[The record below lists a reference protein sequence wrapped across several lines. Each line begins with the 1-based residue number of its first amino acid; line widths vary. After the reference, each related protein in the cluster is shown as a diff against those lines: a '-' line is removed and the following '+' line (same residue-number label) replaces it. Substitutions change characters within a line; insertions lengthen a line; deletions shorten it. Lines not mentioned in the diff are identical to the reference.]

1 VENSLVEEV
10 EDVVVGVDV
19 DMDELV
25 EEVVGVDVE
34 KEAGEDVKVVSDLVR
49 NSVVVENVVREELEV
64 IGKYRR
70 IIWGK
75 LMMRFR

>member
-34 KEAGEDVKVVSDLVR
+34 EEAGEDVKVVSVLVR
-49 NSVVVENVVREELEV
+49 DSVVVENVVREKLESDWE
-64 IGKYRR
+64 I
-70 IIWGK
+70 
-75 LMMRFR
+75 

>member
-1 VENSLVEEV
+1 MENSLVEEV

-34 KEAGEDVKVVSDLVR
+34 EEAGEDVKVVSVLVR
-49 NSVVVENVVREELEV
+49 DSVVVENVVREKLESDWE
-64 IGKYRR
+64 I
-70 IIWGK
+70 
-75 LMMRFR
+75 

>member
-1 VENSLVEEV
+1 MENSLIEEV

-34 KEAGEDVKVVSDLVR
+34 EEAGEDVKVVSDLVR
-49 NSVVVENVVREELEV
+49 NSVVVENVVREELESDWE
-64 IGKYRR
+64 I
-70 IIWGK
+70 
-75 LMMRFR
+75 